1 MKAATRDDKGCGR
14 GQRCG
19 YVASEAAIEEE
30 GSDDKQGKQK
40 VKKAEGEGS
49 SYGYGVSVR
58 RVQRWLRMR
67 AREAA
72 AEAALEDKREMVAG
86 VGEEGVAA
94 MATTTGGGEEK
105 GDGRGCGQEGCHI

>member
-1 MKAATRDDKGCGR
+1 MVKAATRDDKGCGR

-30 GSDDKQGKQK
+30 GSGGKQGKQE

-49 SYGYGVSVR
+49 SYGRVR
-58 RVQRWLRMR
+58 SAQRWLRMR

-72 AEAALEDKREMVAG
+72 AEAALEEKREMVARVG
-86 VGEEGVAA
+86 VEGVAA
-94 MATTTGGGEEK
+94 MATKTCGGEEK